1 MMGGRQ
7 TMPAE
12 PVDQSRAR
20 FAAMFEGMKP
30 LLPPPTDAVST
41 ADVTVPSSGQRVRIY
56 NPTRTPGKL
65 PVGLYIH
72 SGGWYS
78 GSIENEDFLCRN
90 VAENAE
96 MVLYSVEYRL
106 APEHPFPAGLDDVCA
121 AYEFMHETA
130 AGNGA
135 DPTQKFIMGGSAGGN
150 YTAAVG
156 LKYATNADFK
166 AKGLCIFVPAT
177 CDPSA
182 LPDEYKAKYTPERY
196 EDAPVLG
203 NDLVRQARGKSTP
216 CSGYVS
222 RLFSMR
228 AIYLHNPFTATEW
241 YGAPAADPLY
251 SVLLHPDIK
260 HLPPCYIAACT
271 KDPTHQDTLFF
282 SEECKKQG
290 VAADYVEWVG
300 MPHFVWSLP
309 MLKKSQEFMS
319 TWSKKLKDMNTA
331 A

>member
-1 MMGGRQ
+1 
-7 TMPAE
+7 
-12 PVDQSRAR
+12 
-20 FAAMFEGMKP
+20 MFEGMKP

-41 ADVTVPSSGQRVRIY
+41 TDVTVPSSGQGVRIY
-56 NPTRTPGKL
+56 NPTRTTGKL

-72 SGGWYS
+72 SGGWYA

-96 MVLYSVEYRL
+96 IVLYSVEYRL

-156 LKYATNADFK
+156 LKYATNADLK

-203 NDLVRQARGKSTP
+203 NDLVRQAR
-216 CSGYVS
+216 
-222 RLFSMR
+222 
-228 AIYLHNPFTATEW
+228 EW

-300 MPHFVWSLP
+300 MPHFFWSLP